1 VNKLWLIPLLLIAT
15 PLQAQSIT
23 PSFTQGS
30 MQATTTTT
38 QTVTETI
45 DQEIFGGTYNSWSGT
60 NVISSGA
67 PEDITNPVMTW
78 SIHTAGQDFTLETV
92 SRPAGVVE
100 QLDINRTI
108 TTNSTTTSLSIFS
121 Q

>member
-1 VNKLWLIPLLLIAT
+1 MTKLWIIPLILLFPIAVKAN
-15 PLQAQSIT
+15 QIT

-45 DQEIFGGTYNSWSGT
+45 DTDVYGGAYSSWSGT
-60 NVISSGA
+60 NVVPSGNIID
-67 PEDITNPVMTW
+67 PQTTYT
-78 SIHTAGQDFTLETV
+78 IHTAGEQYQLETV
-92 SRPAGVVE
+92 TRPAGVVE
-100 QLDINRTI
+100 HIEIDRTI
-108 TTNSTTTSLSIFS
+108 TTNSTTTSLSVFS

>member
-1 VNKLWLIPLLLIAT
+1 M
-15 PLQAQSIT
+15 QS
-23 PSFTQGS
+23 
-30 MQATTTTT
+30 TTTTT

-45 DQEIFGGTYNSWSGT
+45 DQEIYGGVYNSWSGT
-60 NVISSGA
+60 NVTASGT
-67 PEDITNPVMTW
+67 PEDITDPVMTW
-78 SIHTAGQDFTLETV
+78 NIHTAGQDFTLETV
-92 SRPAGVVE
+92 NRPAGVVE